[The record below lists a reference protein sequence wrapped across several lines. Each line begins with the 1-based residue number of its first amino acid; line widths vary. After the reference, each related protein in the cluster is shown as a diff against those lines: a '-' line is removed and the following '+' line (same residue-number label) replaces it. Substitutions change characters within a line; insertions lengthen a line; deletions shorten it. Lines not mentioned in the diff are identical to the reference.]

1 MHPRRPFN
9 LLLGSHP
16 LRIHIPSHT
25 RVHERV
31 ALRIFFEI
39 PLLYY
44 LSLSRPRVSR
54 ESGALKQ
61 SDKAISQIAR
71 LVSPYI
77 SNWSSSTRRPHPSLP
92 CLLVNGMCA
101 HGTRKKKV
109 VTHSFLSLSPAQS
122 IAVCSLVP
130 SRSLVPFSVH
140 LSRGGTFTYKR
151 ANQRATEEGEKGNIA
166 RK

>member
-101 HGTRKKKV
+101 HGSSKKKV
-109 VTHSFLSLSPAQS
+109 VTHSFLSLARS
-122 IAVCSLVP
+122 VDRRVF
-130 SRSLVPFSVH
+130 SRSLS
-140 LSRGGTFTYKR
+140 LSRSVFGSPQSRGHVH
-151 ANQRATEEGEKGNIA
+151 I
-166 RK
+166 